1 MNTRV
6 VLHISNDYSGS
17 SVYKNL
23 ISKVDDLGVSQIV
36 YTAVRDKSLMGRNRI
51 HLKQSNSE
59 IIYSNILSK
68 YVDRIFLRCKVRKI
82 TRDVKSKINLVD
94 INCVHAHTW
103 FSDGGVAYQIFKE
116 FSIPYIVTI
125 RNTDLNLFQKYL
137 VHQRNFGM
145 KILENAAK
153 IVLISE
159 SYKERLMQQN
169 SLRTIRQKLREKI
182 IVIPNGVD
190 DFWIENAVAQ
200 KKWPDLPVKV
210 LYVGKFL
217 RGKGVIQLQKAIEI
231 LNSKGVLVHLHLIGG
246 GGSMHKNV
254 LSRVDRN
261 PQTMFYHG
269 EIKDNSVLKTYFER
283 SHFFAMPSKRE
294 TFGLVYAEALLQGL
308 PILYTSNEGIDGFYR
323 ENIGEK
329 VVSVKIENIRQQLF
343 KLVENF
349 DSYNIPILKIKK
361 NHNWKAIAKIYEGI
375 YDSVMN

>member
-6 VLHISNDYSGS
+6 ILHISNDYSGS

-169 SLRTIRQKLREKI
+169 SLRSIRQKLKEKI

-254 LSRVDRN
+254 LSLVDRN